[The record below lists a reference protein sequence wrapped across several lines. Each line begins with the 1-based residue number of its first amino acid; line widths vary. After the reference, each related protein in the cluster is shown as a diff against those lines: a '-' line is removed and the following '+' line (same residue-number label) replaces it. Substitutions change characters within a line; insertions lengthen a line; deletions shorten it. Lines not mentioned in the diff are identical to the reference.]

1 MSLPD
6 ELELLVEPAPDGLR
20 LRCPAVGLW
29 TAAVPSGR
37 VLTPGA
43 PAGVLLVLGRAHPLR
58 TPEGVVGVV
67 RSAAPE
73 RVHQPVGYGEVL
85 YELGAL
91 EGEAATRLVAPQEDA
106 LTATG
111 LVLRSPQSG
120 RFYHRPSPDAEPLVA
135 LGDELADG
143 DPIGLIEVMKTFATV
158 PYRAR
163 GGLPARA
170 RVLRLLAGDGSDV
183 AEGQPLL
190 VVEPL

>member
-1 MSLPD
+1 MNAPD
-6 ELELLVEPAPDGLR
+6 ELELLVEPTPDGLR
-20 LRCPAVGLW
+20 LRSPAVGLL
-29 TAAVPSGR
+29 TAAVPAGR

-58 TPEGVVGVV
+58 TPDGVSGVV

-73 RVHQPVGYGEVL
+73 RVHQPVGYGELL

-91 EGEAATRLVAPQEDA
+91 EGGAAASLAAHEAVAPSA
-106 LTATG
+106 AG

-120 RFYHRPSPDAEPLVA
+120 RFYHRPSPDADPLVEA
-135 LGDELADG
+135 GDALADG
-143 DPIGLIEVMKTFATV
+143 DPVGLIEVMKTFATV

-170 RVLRLLAGDGSDV
+170 RVLRLLVGDGSDV
-183 AEGQPLL
+183 SEGQPLL
-190 VVEPL
+190 EVEAL